1 MPMETKKKQQLI
13 EQLQTIRLGDDSA
26 KRVVVSATSGEIE
39 IRNPQI
45 INNVLD
51 YLMKEL
57 RDNVA
62 KELTEC

>member
-1 MPMETKKKQQLI
+1 METKKKQQLI
-13 EQLQTIRLGDDSA
+13 EQLQTIRLGGDSA

>member
-1 MPMETKKKQQLI
+1 METKKKQQLI
-13 EQLQTIRLGDDSA
+13 EQFQDIRIGGDSA

-39 IRNPQI
+39 IKNPQI

-51 YLMKEL
+51 YLLKEL

>member
-1 MPMETKKKQQLI
+1 METKKKQQLI
-13 EQLQTIRLGDDSA
+13 EQLQTIRTGGDSA

-51 YLMKEL
+51 YLLKEL

-62 KELTEC
+62 KDLAE